1 MYVYKLTYHIL
12 SIQNYYIRGGAG
24 GKGRGRQRRE
34 VWYKYRHVYICDNIY
49 TIHTYIGILYVY
61 TYICTQIYVHVDID
75 IAYFSYFVGE
85 GGTTRPVII
94 NDRRYKLQM
103 GGGRQLL
110 SPLSATG
117 LVLGLDPGREKG
129 GGAEAFPMHYIY
141 VFTYIYIFIQMQIQI
156 QIQIQ
161 SVSCI
166 VLCTMWFRSV
176 YSKVYRI

>member
-1 MYVYKLTYHIL
+1 MYIYVIIYIQYIHIQVYYMYIHIYARRYMYMQ
-12 SIQNYYIRGGAG
+12 IQIQHTFPILLGRGG
-24 GKGRGRQRRE
+24 
-34 VWYKYRHVYICDNIY
+34 
-49 TIHTYIGILYVY
+49 
-61 TYICTQIYVHVDID
+61 
-75 IAYFSYFVGE
+75 
-85 GGTTRPVII
+85 TRPVII

-117 LVLGLDPGREKG
+117 LLQGWIQGGRR
-129 GGAEAFPMHYIY
+129 GGAEAFPMYYIY
-141 VFTYIYIFIQMQIQI
+141 VFTYIYIFIQM